1 MTRVFK
7 ILPTV
12 DDDFHPMLGLIMFIM
27 AVTTITSFFSYR
39 SLVQAL
45 LMIYASYI
53 ILTFKTRVK
62 NYISKKFNSFNPVLA
77 PYSKKPSVNT
87 SSDDEGYDE
96 DDEDKVI
103 LKNHEKIGS
112 SKSPI
117 NLTNEFLPIKEDDPP
132 SPNFPANIRQR
143 KNVYS
148 F

>member
-1 MTRVFK
+1 MARVFK

-27 AVTTITSFFSYR
+27 AITIITSFFSYR
-39 SLVQAL
+39 SLAQAL
-45 LMIYASYI
+45 LMIYTSYI
-53 ILTFKTRVK
+53 ILTFKRHV
-62 NYISKKFNSFNPVLA
+62 SKFIYQRLNGFNPILA
-77 PYSKKPSVNT
+77 PYSKKPVINE

-103 LKNHEKIGS
+103 AKNHAEIGS
-112 SKSPI
+112 SKNPI
-117 NLTNEFLPIKEDDPP
+117 DLTNEFLPIKEDDPP
-132 SPNFPANIRQR
+132 SPNFASNVRQR